1 MPPPDDEALIGRA
14 QLGDVASFEELV
26 RRHDRSVLRL
36 ALSLLGSE
44 EEARDVYQEA
54 FLRAYRSLAGFR
66 QESTFET
73 WMFRIVTNLC
83 LDRLR
88 RQAGRAEV
96 PAGTGAAAAEAA
108 GAGVA
113 GEMEDRLARVAD
125 DRPDHDPEKALLQRE
140 IRRQIEAAI
149 AGLSSRERLV
159 FELRHYQGLRL
170 KTIGEILE
178 TSEETARNCLFRAHR
193 QLRARLR
200 DFRGAVRDAGRERA
214 GPLRVEKR

>member
-1 MPPPDDEALIGRA
+1 MPPLDDEALIGRA

-66 QESTFET
+66 RESAFET

-88 RQAGRAEV
+88 RPAGRSDA
-96 PAGTGAAAAEAA
+96 PAGADAAD
-108 GAGVA
+108 GQ
-113 GEMEDRLARVAD
+113 EDRLTRVAD
-125 DRPDHDPEKALLQRE
+125 DRPDHDPERALLRQE
-140 IRRQIEAAI
+140 IGRHIEAAI
-149 AGLSSRERLV
+149 AGLPSRERLV

-170 KTIGEILE
+170 KTIAEILE

-193 QLRARLR
+193 ELRARLR
-200 DFRGAVRDAGRERA
+200 EFRSAARDAGRGRA
-214 GPLRVEKR
+214 GTLRVENR

>member
-14 QLGDVASFEELV
+14 RMGDVASFEELV

-66 QESTFET
+66 HESAFET

-88 RQAGRAEV
+88 RQAGRGDL
-96 PAGTGAAAAEAA
+96 PA
-108 GAGVA
+108 GAGA
-113 GEMEDRLARVAD
+113 LDGQEDRLARVAD
-125 DRPDHDPEKALLQRE
+125 DRPDHDPEKALLRQE
-140 IRRQIEAAI
+140 IGRHIEAAL
-149 AGLSSRERLV
+149 AVLPSRERLV

-170 KTIGEILE
+170 KTIGEILD

-193 QLRARLR
+193 ELRARLR
-200 DFRGAVRDAGRERA
+200 GLRGVTRDAGRGRA
-214 GPLRVEKR
+214 GLRVER